1 MNAKTNDERL
11 NVPGDSVT
19 TMIDKG
25 VCFRG
30 SISSATGRTIMIA
43 GEFHGELNTNGAV
56 VINPDATVTG
66 DINAAKIVLRGQI
79 IKGEKP
85 SRVVVKDVLIMD
97 ANSRLEAS
105 ELSYG
110 GLELRLGATL
120 RASVV
125 PLEEAAIGQK
135 SDAVASPAPAAA
147 PAEPGATGAI
157 NGDGQ
162 AGNVLPLSA
171 GWR

>member
-1 MNAKTNDERL
+1 MNTRTNDDRL

-30 SISSATGRTIMIA
+30 SITSETGRTIMIA
-43 GEFHGELNTNGAV
+43 GEFHGELDTTGAV

-66 DINAAKIVLRGQI
+66 DITANKIVLRGQI
-79 IKGEKP
+79 VKGEKP

-120 RASVV
+120 RANVI
-125 PLEEAAIGQK
+125 PLEESAIARKG
-135 SDAVASPAPAAA
+135 
-147 PAEPGATGAI
+147 EPGVAASTSASGTSEA
-157 NGDGQ
+157 GDGDDA
-162 AGNVLPLSA
+162 AGNVLPLTA
-171 GWR
+171 NANWR